1 MRKKIYNDR
10 RLALINA
17 AQAALDEGKLDEYKK
32 AMEDIEAL
40 DREFE
45 AQAEA
50 QANLNALTGARASA
64 ASELV
69 GSAAIGGDDLEYRR
83 AFMNYVTKGTPIT
96 NVTTTTSDV
105 SPVIP
110 TTVLDRIVERMES
123 IGDVLNLV
131 TRTSYKGGLTIP
143 TSTVKP
149 TASWVAEGA
158 GSTVQKNG
166 VNGTIT
172 FAYHKLRIAVSMT
185 LEVETMSLSAFEA
198 KFIRDVADGMTRAL
212 EQAIISGD
220 GSGKPKGILAETPAS
235 GQALEIAANADPDYG
250 TLVEMEAALPKEYEN
265 GARWAMTKKTFML
278 FVGMTDDNG
287 QPIAKVNYGIAGRP
301 ERFILGRPVEIL
313 DPYMSNYT
321 STVTADTIVA
331 FIFDFADYTLNTN
344 LDVTVSTYED
354 HTNEDKVR
362 KAVMLVDGKVVD
374 KNSLVTLTKKA
385 A

>member
-17 AQAALDEGKLDEYKK
+17 AQAALDEGKLDDYKK

-40 DREFE
+40 DCEFE
-45 AQAEA
+45 TQAEA

-83 AFMNYVTKGTPIT
+83 AFMSYVTKGTPIT
-96 NVTTTTSDV
+96 NATTTTSDV

-110 TTVLDRIVERMES
+110 TNVLDRIVERMEN
-123 IGDVLNLV
+123 IGTVLNLV

-185 LEVETMSLSAFEA
+185 IEVETMSLSSFEA
-198 KFIRDVADGMTRAL
+198 KFIRDVADGMTKAL
-212 EQAIISGD
+212 EQAMISGD
-220 GSGKPKGILAETPAS
+220 GIGKPKGILAETPVS
-235 GQALEIAANADPDYG
+235 GQAIEIAANGDLDYE
-250 TLVEMEAALPKEYEN
+250 TLVEMEASLPSEYEN

-278 FVGMTDDNG
+278 ISGMTDDNG
-287 QPIAKVNYGIAGRP
+287 QPIAKVNYGIAGKP
-301 ERFILGRPVEIL
+301 ERFILGRPVEII
-313 DPYMSNYT
+313 DHYMSSYT

-344 LDVTVSTYED
+344 LDITVTTYED
-354 HTNEDKVR
+354 HTTDDKIR